1 MTHEGQSPQF
11 DAPRENFEGGLVQV
25 DMPALG
31 IVDRGKVRDFWTV
44 RNGDSELRV
53 MVTTDRL
60 SAYDRVVAAV
70 PGKGQVLNLLSQ
82 FWFENTGDIIPNHM
96 VAVPHPNVL
105 VARQA
110 KAVLPVELVVRG
122 HMAQSS
128 TDTSIYSNYITKGR
142 RKIYGIDFPD
152 GLQANQEF
160 PMGAIITPTTKAD
173 HGKHDEELTDEEA
186 QQIVDEK
193 LGEGTW
199 TKARQAALALFDRG
213 RAISSQ
219 SGLILVDTKY
229 EMGIDE
235 KGELIL
241 IDEIHTPDSS
251 RYWQEE
257 TYEERMAEGK
267 NPDSFDKEIARRW
280 LADNGFTGN
289 GPIPRIDRSV
299 LRHMS
304 EAYAIPYQMLTGKQL
319 PPRSST
325 PIEDAIREATYSYL
339 TAA

>member
-11 DAPRENFEGGLVQV
+11 DAPRENFEGGLVHV

-31 IVDRGKVRDFWTV
+31 IPERGKVRDSWKINKGS
-44 RNGDSELRV
+44 RELRA

-60 SAYDRVVAAV
+60 SAYDQVVAAV

-82 FWFENTGDIIPNHM
+82 FWFDKTKDIIPNHM
-96 VAVPHPNVL
+96 LAVPHPNVL
-105 VARQA
+105 IAKQA
-110 KAVLPVELVVRG
+110 EAVLPVELVVRG
-122 HMAQSS
+122 YMAQSS
-128 TDTSIYSNYITKGR
+128 TDTSIYRNYMGGR
-142 RKIYGIDFPD
+142 RTIYGIDFPE

-173 HGKHDEELTDEEA
+173 KGEHDEELTDEAARE
-186 QQIVDEK
+186 IVDGK

-199 TKARQAALALFDRG
+199 NKARHAAIALFERG
-213 RAISSQ
+213 RAISSE

-235 KGELIL
+235 EGNLIL
-241 IDEIHTPDSS
+241 IDELHTPDSS
-251 RYWQEE
+251 RYWLEE
-257 TYEERMAEGK
+257 TYEERMSEGK

-280 LADNGFTGN
+280 LADNGFRGN

-299 LRHMS
+299 LDRMS
-304 EAYAIPYQMLTGKQL
+304 EAYAIPYQMLTGTQL

-325 PIEDAIREATYSYL
+325 PIEDSIREATYSYL
-339 TAA
+339 AAA